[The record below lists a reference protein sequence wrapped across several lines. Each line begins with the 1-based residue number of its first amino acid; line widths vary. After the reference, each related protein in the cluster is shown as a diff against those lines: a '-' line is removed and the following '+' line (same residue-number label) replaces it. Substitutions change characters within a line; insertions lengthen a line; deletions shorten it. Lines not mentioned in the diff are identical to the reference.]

1 MVKINKKSYK
11 YGEKHHNWK
20 GDKAGYHAIHK
31 WLNENYP
38 RNGICEDCGNICR
51 TSWTFNKPHNYHNSK
66 DYTRNINDYTER
78 CDKCHKDRKKRS
90 FFFTKKELI
99 ELYWISE
106 YNMNNRILDVR
117 QKTTKKISEI
127 KKCAKPTILRNMK
140 RFNIISRTQQESK
153 KLQYMKK
160 NELLFFTIDDLI
172 ELYWVSKEN
181 MNNRIINKK
190 QKSAIEIGKIKK
202 CSETTIRNAMKNF
215 NILRRTQSEAKILR
229 DKKNNN

>member
-1 MVKINKKSYK
+1 MILLYMNKIKKV
-11 YGEKHHNWK
+11 YGENHHNWK
-20 GDKAGYHAIHK
+20 GNTASSHAIHK

-38 RNGICEDCGNICR
+38 RKGICEDCSRNVR
-51 TSWTFNKPHNYHNSK
+51 TGWTYNKHPEK
-66 DYTRNINDYTER
+66 YTRNINDYTER